1 MTLKSNIGRTIGI
14 ALLVQMATALILPFV
29 LIGSIVKGYPDYLE
43 SAAAAS
49 GQVRLGIVVGF
60 VGMAFTLYLGVSMF
74 PILKEHSR
82 RAALWFLAVCV
93 VSCTLDLVHNGTVLS
108 MLSASERFAA
118 AGGRDDAIYRAWGIT
133 AASMRRSVHVMQLVA
148 IAAWMMSF
156 YVANCRFRLTPRL
169 FSVLGIGGV
178 ASQFTG
184 VTAMMLLG
192 YPTIGFLAMILAPI
206 HAATA
211 IWLIVKGFPRNST
224 SAGKEQLPNY
234 VAHE

>member
-1 MTLKSNIGRTIGI
+1 MRRRSNIGRTIGI

-43 SAAAAS
+43 ATAAAS

-60 VGMAFTLYLGVSMF
+60 VGMAFTLFLGVSMF

-82 RAALWFLAVCV
+82 RAALWFLAVCA

-108 MLSASERFAA
+108 MLAASERFVA
-118 AGGRDDAIYRAWGIT
+118 AGGGDDAIYRAWAIT
-133 AASMRRSVHVMQLVA
+133 AASMRRSIHVMQLVA
-148 IAAWMMSF
+148 IALWMMSF
-156 YVANCRFRLTPRL
+156 YVANFRFRLTPRPL
-169 FSVLGIGGV
+169 SALGIAGV

-211 IWLIVKGFPRNST
+211 IWLIVKGFPGSKT
-224 SAGKEQLPNY
+224 SVDRETPA
-234 VAHE
+234 